1 MSRSGALL
9 EVAWSRLIA
18 AADEQAAALMRT
30 SFTPIVR
37 ESGDL
42 SAAVFDARGRMLA
55 QAVTG
60 TPGHINSL
68 ATSMRHL
75 LAARPEPEPGD
86 VLMTN
91 DPWLSSGQLNDFTIV
106 TAVHLGERLVG
117 FVGSTCHALDIGGR
131 GLSADAA
138 EVYEEGLRVPPML
151 LHDAGRENA
160 DLLAL
165 IEANV
170 RSPELVLGDVH
181 AQVVGNE
188 IGAARVREL
197 IEELELGDL
206 EAVSDEVTGRSESR
220 LREAIAE
227 LPDGVYRAELE
238 SDGVEEPVRVCCAV
252 EVAGDR
258 LIIDYAGSSPQSA
271 RGINVVLNYTEA
283 YTTYAVKA
291 ALAPDVPHNDGTF
304 RPIEV
309 RAPEGSILA
318 ARFPAAVAARHVV
331 GQFLPFAVIE
341 ALSAVAPRAAMAHG
355 AGNVWLTTVR
365 GTDAGRAFVSVWF
378 AAGGMGARP
387 GRDGLSTTSFPSGI
401 ATTPV
406 EVIESTS
413 PLVVE
418 EKALRPDSGG
428 AGRHRGGLG
437 QRIRFSVRG
446 DEDWIVSCLADRLRH
461 PAPGADG
468 GEPGAAGAFS
478 IAGEPIADPKL
489 SHAVAAGQ
497 EVVLELPGGGGF
509 GPADERAAELRE
521 DDLAQGRVSRGLIDR
536 KPARPS
542 PRLVLPSAAE
552 EHPREGG
559 V

>member
-1 MSRSGALL
+1 MSGSGALL
-9 EVAWSRLIA
+9 EVVWSRLIA

-37 ESGDL
+37 DSGDL
-42 SAAVFDARGRMLA
+42 SAAVFDVRGRMLA

-68 ATSMRHL
+68 AASMRHL
-75 LAARPEPEPGD
+75 LAAHPEPEPGD
-86 VLMTN
+86 VLITN

-138 EVYEEGLRVPPML
+138 EVYEEGLRVPPMRL
-151 LHDAGRENA
+151 YAAGRENA

-188 IGAARVREL
+188 VGATRVREL
-197 IEELELGDL
+197 IEELDLGDL
-206 EAVSDEVTGRSESR
+206 AAVSDEVTGRSERR
-220 LREAIAE
+220 LREAIAQ
-227 LPDGVYRAELE
+227 LPDGVCRAELE
-238 SDGVEEPVRVCCAV
+238 SDGLETPVRVCCAV
-252 EVAGDR
+252 EVSGDR
-258 LIIDYAGSSPQSA
+258 LVVDYEGSSPQSA

-283 YTTYAVKA
+283 YTTYAVKC

-309 RAPEGSILA
+309 RAPEGSILN

-341 ALSAVAPRAAMAHG
+341 ALSRVAPAAAMAHG
-355 AGNVWLTTVR
+355 SGNVWLTTVR
-365 GTDAGRAFVSVWF
+365 GSGAEGRFVSVSF
-378 AAGGMGARP
+378 ASGGMGARP
-387 GRDGLSTTSFPSGI
+387 DRDGLSTTSFPSGI

-428 AGRHRGGLG
+428 RGRHRGGLG
-437 QRIRFSVRG
+437 QRIRISVRG
-446 DEDWIVSCLADRLRH
+446 GEDWIVSCLADRLRH
-461 PAPGADG
+461 PAPGAAGGGTGAPGGFSIG
-468 GEPGAAGAFS
+468 GEA
-478 IAGEPIADPKL
+478 IAEPKL
-489 SHAVAAGQ
+489 SHTVEAGQ
-497 EVVLELPGGGGF
+497 EVVLDLPGGGGF
-509 GPADERAAELRE
+509 GPPAERPSALAE
-521 DDLAQGRVSRGLIDR
+521 DDLAQGMVTGG
-536 KPARPS
+536 AG
-542 PRLVLPSAAE
+542 
-552 EHPREGG
+552 EGNRA
-559 V
+559 